1 VAFFHAPNIYFIGDT
16 MNIRNNI
23 INYLYDKDYIITMYE
38 NSLYIFN
45 YKRLFDFND
54 TKITVTLDDRTINIY
69 GKSLSIV
76 KMTKE
81 ELLINGTISR

>member
-1 VAFFHAPNIYFIGDT
+1 

-38 NSLYIFN
+38 SSLYIFN

-54 TKITVTLDDRTINIY
+54 TKITVTLSDRGINIY

-81 ELLINGTISR
+81 ELLINGTISKIEVTIDE

>member
-1 VAFFHAPNIYFIGDT
+1 

-54 TKITVTLDDRTINIY
+54 TKITVTLNDRGISIH
-69 GKSLSIV
+69 GKNLSIV
-76 KMTKE
+76 KMTKD
-81 ELLINGTISR
+81 ELLINGTISKIEVNDE

>member
-1 VAFFHAPNIYFIGDT
+1 

-54 TKITVTLDDRTINIY
+54 TKITVTLNDREINIH
-69 GKSLSIV
+69 GTSLSIV

-81 ELLINGTISR
+81 ELLINGTIKRIEVTGNE

>member
-1 VAFFHAPNIYFIGDT
+1 

-54 TKITVTLDDRTINIY
+54 TKITVTLNDREINIH
-69 GKSLSIV
+69 GTSLSIV

-81 ELLINGTISR
+81 ELLINGTIKNIEVTGNE

>member
-1 VAFFHAPNIYFIGDT
+1 

-54 TKITVTLDDRTINIY
+54 TKITVTLNDREINIH
-69 GKSLSIV
+69 GTSLSIV

-81 ELLINGTISR
+81 ELLINGTIKNIEVNGNE

>member
-1 VAFFHAPNIYFIGDT
+1 

-54 TKITVTLDDRTINIY
+54 TKITVTLNDREINIH

-76 KMTKE
+76 KMTKD
-81 ELLINGTISR
+81 ELLINGTISKIEVIIDE

>member
-1 VAFFHAPNIYFIGDT
+1 

-54 TKITVTLDDRTINIY
+54 TKITVTLNDREINIH
-69 GKSLSIV
+69 GTSLSIV

-81 ELLINGTISR
+81 ELLINGTIKNIEVTVDE

>member
-1 VAFFHAPNIYFIGDT
+1 

-54 TKITVTLDDRTINIY
+54 TKITVSLNDRTINIY
-69 GKSLSIV
+69 GKKLSIV
-76 KMTKE
+76 KMTKD
-81 ELLINGTISR
+81 ELLINGTIEKIEVNDNE

>member
-1 VAFFHAPNIYFIGDT
+1 

-54 TKITVTLDDRTINIY
+54 TKITVTLNDREINIH
-69 GKSLSIV
+69 GTSLSIV

-81 ELLINGTISR
+81 ELLINGTIKNIEVKSNE

>member
-1 VAFFHAPNIYFIGDT
+1 

-23 INYLYDKDYIITMYE
+23 INYLYDKDYIIAMYE
-38 NSLYIFN
+38 SSLYIFN

-54 TKITVTLDDRTINIY
+54 TKITVTLNDRTINIY

-81 ELLINGTISR
+81 ELLINGTISKIEVTIDE

>member
-1 VAFFHAPNIYFIGDT
+1 

-45 YKRLFDFND
+45 YKRLLDFND
-54 TKITVTLDDRTINIY
+54 TKITVTLNDREINIH
-69 GKSLSIV
+69 GTSLSIV

-81 ELLINGTISR
+81 ELLINGTIKNIEVKSNE

>member
-1 VAFFHAPNIYFIGDT
+1 

-23 INYLYDKDYIITMYE
+23 INYLYDKDYIITIYE

-45 YKRLFDFND
+45 YKYLNDFND
-54 TKITVTLDDRTINIY
+54 TKITVTLNDRVINII

-81 ELLINGTISR
+81 ELLINGKLTKIEVTDE